1 MWHVTKKHS
10 CFMLYVL
17 CYMNLMNIKIHK
29 QKINLESTTQIE
41 FFDVTAEVQEAVDT
55 SGVREGNVVIFAS
68 HTTMGIVINHNEP
81 MLVQDFMRV
90 LYKLVPM
97 DDRYSHDL
105 FELRKTSK
113 SDGRSNGHSHC
124 KSFLTGVSQ
133 TVPIEKGK
141 MLITEKQSIFAIEF
155 DGARKRDIVV
165 QVMGI

>member
-1 MWHVTKKHS
+1 MD
-10 CFMLYVL
+10 
-17 CYMNLMNIKIHK
+17 IKIHK
-29 QKINLESTTQIE
+29 QKLELESKNQIE
-41 FFDVTAEVQEAVDT
+41 FFDVTSKVQEIVDE
-55 SGVREGNVVIFAS
+55 SGVREGNVLIFAP

-81 MLVQDFMRV
+81 MLIQDFMRI
-90 LYKLVPM
+90 LYKVVPM
-97 DDRYSHDL
+97 DDHYSHDL

-141 MLITEKQSIFAIEF
+141 ILVTDKQSIFAVEF